1 MSYSGSYLLI
11 SIMLVTM
18 GTAGLL
24 GMTEYVIAFLS
35 MKIMQH
41 TSKSEPEKMFLVPL
55 MIVMA
60 IGLIVLVVMPQWGVY
75 PVGFYILLRLLIYR
89 GVIRGRNV
97 GAVNCLTFRY
107 SLLNLIFAVL
117 TIAGLM
123 WWTNL
128 LCDGYMPCILD

>member
-1 MSYSGSYLLI
+1 MSYTGSYLLI

-24 GMTEYVIAFLS
+24 GITEYVIAFLS
-35 MKIMQH
+35 IKIMQH

-60 IGLIVLVVMPQWGVY
+60 IGLIVLISMPQLGVY
-75 PVGFYILLRLLIYR
+75 PVGLYILLRLLIFR
-89 GVIRGRNV
+89 GVVQGRNV
-97 GAVNCLTFRY
+97 GAVNCLAFKY
-107 SLLNLIFAVL
+107 SLLNLIFAVV

-123 WWTNL
+123 WWTKL
-128 LCDGYMPCILD
+128 LDDGFMPCILD